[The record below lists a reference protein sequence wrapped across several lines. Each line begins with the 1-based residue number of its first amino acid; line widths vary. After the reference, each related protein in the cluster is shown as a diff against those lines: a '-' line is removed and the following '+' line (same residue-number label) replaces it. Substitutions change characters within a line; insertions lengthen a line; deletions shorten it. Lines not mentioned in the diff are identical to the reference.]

1 MSFVHKITS
10 KLRGFVRN
18 PVIEHIAPIR
28 NNSMIGAGVRKL
40 EKEFVTHTTLHEH
53 KSAVHTF
60 VFWQKMFLLLIVGV
74 FTTGLIVNWLLTL
87 QIVVGLLT
95 VIYFIDVLFNLF
107 LVLKSLHL
115 PPELDYDEKELSKIK
130 DEELPMYTIL
140 CPMYKE
146 AKIIPAFLDAI
157 NKLDYPKNKLDVQLL
172 LEEDDV
178 ESISA
183 AKNYGLPKY
192 VRAVVVPHS
201 QPKTKPKACNY
212 GLNLAKG
219 KYLVIYDAEDIPD
232 PRQLKK
238 AYLAFQNVDSNVVC
252 LQAKLNYFNPH
263 QNFITRLF
271 TAEYSLWFDVVLPG
285 LQGINT
291 NIPLGGTSNHF
302 RIEDLKKLEGWD
314 PFNVTEDCDLGVRL
328 FMEGKKT
335 AVINS
340 TTLEEANSK
349 FKNWLRQRSRWIKG
363 YMQTYLVHMR
373 NPYQLVKKQG
383 IHALFFNLVVGGK
396 IAFMFI
402 NPFLWMATI
411 GYFAMHAQLGAIIE
425 SLFPSYIFYMALFSL
440 VFGNFLFMFYYMI
453 GCAKRDHWSVVKYV
467 YLIPFY
473 WIMTSIAAVIAL
485 QQLFFK
491 PHYWEKTVHGLHLP
505 AKEQLIA
512 EIINDVEVVESSGL
526 NVSGLRI
533 NNLRKIKSS
542 FSKNHLFGGFL
553 VLSTALASVLNFVFA
568 AFLGRILSLEEFALL
583 SFVAGLLSF
592 VGIISSSFGATI
604 NHRSGYLAG
613 QYGEAVSYAFWRKF
627 RNRSLIFSL
636 IAALV
641 WVALAPV
648 LINYFQIKSIMPI
661 ILFAPVILT
670 GFAYAAD
677 RGFLSSRLN
686 FARLGL
692 LGLFEPIT
700 KIAAVLLV
708 VWYGVNEL
716 AYLSIP
722 FSVVSAFLLG
732 WFFVLFRNKSEDN
745 NQNKVNINLFPK
757 KFFLASLISGLSTV
771 IFLSMDVILA
781 KHYLSPAD
789 AGIYSL
795 VSLISKMIFF
805 LGSLVTP
812 FIMPLVSRNEGANI
826 DSRKILNFTLIG
838 TLFLSL
844 PAFVILGVFGKIV
857 TPIVFGDKAYLTL
870 PYLLPVTF
878 AMVLFTLS
886 RVYSEYYLARKFY
899 TFPILALVV
908 GVAQLFL
915 LEIFHQSIWSFVL
928 VITASWIS
936 YFIATVLL
944 HIFAD
949 QVRVVEN
956 NVGDLFALFKKLRG
970 SKQKTKGQLS
980 ILIFNWR
987 DTKHVWGG
995 GSETYIHEV
1004 AKRWVKDG
1012 NTVTVFCGNDGRS
1025 SRNDV
1030 IDGVRIVRRGGFYTV
1045 YFWAFVYY
1053 VLKFRGS
1060 FDVVVDSENGL
1071 PFFTPLFVR
1080 VPKFLLIH
1088 HIHQEVFR
1096 MHLSFPFSHI
1106 AMLLESKLMP
1116 LVYHNQRL
1124 ITVSESSKKE
1134 ILKMRLS
1141 KFRSVEII
1149 NPGIN
1154 SSEYQLKKK
1163 TSYVSILY
1171 LGRLKPYKNVDVA
1184 LKAFAEIIKI
1194 KKDAIFYIAGVGESL
1209 DQLRDLANSLGI
1221 SDSVKFLGRVSDSEK
1236 SDLLSSC
1243 WVMLQPSMI
1252 EGWGITVIEANASG
1266 TPVIAS
1272 NVNGL
1277 KDSIVDG
1284 VTGRLVKPCDYRD
1297 LAEKVL
1303 TLVGNKKKLQK
1314 FSIEAYSWSKKFSWD
1329 LSAKAF
1335 LNQLKIAVTRNDL
1348 SKVDQLDG
1356 KLNKNYV
1363 QVK

>member
-10 KLRGFVRN
+10 KFRGLLRN
-18 PVIEHIAPIR
+18 PVIEHIEPFKK
-28 NNSMIGAGVRKL
+28 NSMIGAGVRKL
-40 EKEFVTHTTLHEH
+40 EKEFVTHTTLREH

-60 VFWQKMFLLLIVGV
+60 VFWQKFFLFLLITGFGL
-74 FTTGLIVNWLLTL
+74 GLILDWLLTL
-87 QIVVGLLT
+87 QIIVGLLT

-115 PPELDYDEKELSKIK
+115 PPELDFEDKDLEKIN
-130 DEELPMYTIL
+130 DDELPVYTIL

-146 AKIIPAFLDAI
+146 AQIIPAFLDAI
-157 NKLDYPKNKLDVQLL
+157 NNLDYPKNKLDVQLL
-172 LEEDDV
+172 LEEDDL
-178 ESISA
+178 ESIRV
-183 AKNYGLPKY
+183 AKSYGLPKY
-192 VRAVVVPHS
+192 VRVVVVPHS

-232 PRQLKK
+232 PKQLKK
-238 AYLAFQNVDSNVVC
+238 AYLAFQNVGPNVVC

-302 RIEDLKKLEGWD
+302 RIDDLKALEGWD

-373 NPYQLVKKQG
+373 NPYLLAKKQG

-411 GYFAMHAQLGAIIE
+411 GYFVLHAQLGAIIE

-440 VFGNFLFMFYYMI
+440 VLGNFLFMFYYMI

-467 YLIPFY
+467 YLVPFY

-505 AKEQLIA
+505 DNDQLLTEVIS
-512 EIINDVEVVESSGL
+512 EVVEEKSFVTSRF
-526 NVSGLRI
+526 N
-533 NNLRKIKSS
+533 RKKLKLSI
-542 FSKNHLFGGFL
+542 SKNHLFGGFL
-553 VLSTALASVLNFVFA
+553 VLSTALASVLNFGFSA
-568 AFLGRILSLEEFALL
+568 YLGRVLSFEDFAL
-583 SFVAGLLSF
+583 VGLLSGLISL
-592 VGIISSSFGATI
+592 VGIIFGSLGTTVT
-604 NHRSGYLAG
+604 HRAG
-613 QYGEAVSYAFWRKF
+613 FLIGKYGENVAIDFWVKTRKKTIYLSLFLVVVWIMVSPFLKTYFKLTDITPLILFSPIVLVGLVFSVDKGLLYSKF
-627 RNRSLIFSL
+627 DLAKISILTVTQPLIKLIF
-636 IAALV
+636 A
-641 WVALAPV
+641 VAIV
-648 LINYFQIKSIMPI
+648 F
-661 ILFAPVILT
+661 V
-670 GFAYAAD
+670 GF
-677 RGFLSSRLN
+677 SKW
-686 FARLGL
+686 
-692 LGLFEPIT
+692 T
-700 KIAAVLLV
+700 
-708 VWYGVNEL
+708 
-716 AYLSIP
+716 YLSIP
-722 FSVVSAFLLG
+722 MSAILAFFIG
-732 WFFVLFRNKSEDN
+732 WIFIYKNKSISNSKSPAN
-745 NQNKVNINLFPK
+745 NDKFPN
-757 KFFLASLISGLSTV
+757 KFFLVSLFSGISSV
-771 IFLSMDVILA
+771 IFLNLDVVLA
-781 KHYLSPAD
+781 NHYLDSTS
-789 AGIYSL
+789 AGIYTLS
-795 VSLISKMIFF
+795 SLIGKIIYF
-805 LGSLVTP
+805 LASFASP
-812 FIMPLVSRNEGANI
+812 FTIPFVSRNEGANKNSKMFLYLTI
-826 DSRKILNFTLIG
+826 IATIG
-838 TLFLSL
+838 LSL
-844 PAFVILGVFGKIV
+844 PAFIIILFFSNSLVPFLFGTKAIV
-857 TPIVFGDKAYLTL
+857 SI
-870 PYLLPVTF
+870 PYLPIISF
-878 AMVLFTLS
+878 AMVCFSVS
-886 RVYSEYYLARKFY
+886 RVFAEYYLAKKYYSFSALAI
-899 TFPILALVV
+899 ILGAV
-908 GVAQLFL
+908 QLIL
-915 LEIFHQSIWSFVL
+915 LEIIHDSVWTFVYIMSFIWISNLFLVL
-928 VITASWIS
+928 V
-936 YFIATVLL
+936 F
-944 HIFAD
+944 HIFSNKIKII
-949 QVRVVEN
+949 EN
-956 NVGDLFALFKKLRG
+956 NVGDLLALFKKIKSSRA
-970 SKQKTKGQLS
+970 KTKGAIN
-980 ILIFNWR
+980 ILVFNWR

-1004 AKRWVKDG
+1004 SKRWVKEG
-1012 NTVTVFCGNDGRS
+1012 NSVTVFCGNDGRS
-1025 SRNDV
+1025 SRNDL
-1030 IDGVRIVRRGGFYTV
+1030 IDGVKIVRRGGFYTV

-1053 VLKFRGS
+1053 VLKFRRK

-1071 PFFTPLFVR
+1071 PFFSPLFVR

-1096 MHLSFPFSHI
+1096 MHLSFPFSHL

-1116 LVYHNQRL
+1116 LVYRNQRV

-1141 KFRSVEII
+1141 KFKSIEII

-1154 SSEYQLKKK
+1154 SAEYKRQKK

-1171 LGRLKPYKNVDVA
+1171 LGRLKPYKNIDIA
-1184 LKAFAEIIKI
+1184 LKAFAEILKT

-1209 DQLRDLANSLGI
+1209 DNLRNLARSLEI
-1221 SDSVKFLGRVSDSEK
+1221 YDSVKFLGRVSDEEK

-1243 WVMLQPSMI
+1243 WVMVQPSMI

-1266 TPVIAS
+1266 TPVVAS

-1284 VTGRLVKPCDYRD
+1284 VTGLLVKPGDHIE
-1297 LAEKVL
+1297 LAQNVL
-1303 TLVGNKKKLQK
+1303 TMIKNKKSLQK
-1314 FSIEAYSWSKKFSWD
+1314 FSNEAYLWSKKFSWD
-1329 LSAKAF
+1329 LSAKVF
-1335 LNQLKIAVTRNDL
+1335 LEQLRLVVVDEDL
-1348 SKVDQLDG
+1348 SKSEQT
-1356 KLNKNYV
+1356 KNELTQNYISA
-1363 QVK
+1363 K